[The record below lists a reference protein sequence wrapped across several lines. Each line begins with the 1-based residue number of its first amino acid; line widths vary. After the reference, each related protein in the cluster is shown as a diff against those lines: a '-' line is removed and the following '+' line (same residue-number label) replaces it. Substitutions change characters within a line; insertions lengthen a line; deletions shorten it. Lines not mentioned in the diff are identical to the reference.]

1 MKNIEKIR
9 IGLDCF
15 LLSKQNRGVANYI
28 LRLTKLIKENKEKQ
42 ITFYFFR
49 PRIKKIRLIKKYH
62 SIYLNLYLIIWEQLI
77 FPIRAKINRCNYVIY
92 PANTGS
98 LHLSRILNLKF
109 ILVLHDIYFTL
120 DKNKYPQYFNLQ
132 QYLSYLY
139 RRLLIK
145 GLIDNAFKIITVS
158 NFAKKMIESYDIKS
172 ANKIFIIKNSVEK
185 KNITKIST
193 KKIKKS
199 ILLVTGFHPQKNL
212 QNVLPY
218 ILKKL
223 KGFSIFI
230 VGISFQ
236 NLSKIVEKNILK
248 LGKKN
253 NNIKIYDF
261 LNKKNLNNIYL
272 RSELFLMPSIYE
284 SLSIPL
290 LEACYFRNII
300 LCSKTGAT
308 KETTK
313 NKAIYYNNQNLL
325 YLTKKINSIAK
336 LKNSFKKKILRF
348 QHRMLSNNDDFLD
361 KKNFKLLLRSL

>member
-15 LLSKQNRGVANYI
+15 LLSRQNRGIANYI
-28 LRLTKLIKENKEKQ
+28 YRLTKLIKKNKEKN
-42 ITFYFFR
+42 IIFFFFK
-49 PRIKKIRLIKKYH
+49 PKIKTIILNNKYC
-62 SIYLNLYLIIWEQLI
+62 SIFLNIYIIIWEQLI
-77 FPIRAKINRCNYVIY
+77 FPIKAKLNSCNYVIY

-98 LHLSRILNLKF
+98 LFLSRIFNLKF

-158 NFAKKMIESYDIKS
+158 NFAKKMIESYDIKAS
-172 ANKIFIIKNSVEK
+172 NKIFVIKNSIDK
-185 KNITKIST
+185 KNIIKIT
-193 KKIKKS
+193 KKKIQKS

-212 QNVLPY
+212 QHVLPF

-230 VGISFQ
+230 VGISFK

-248 LGKKN
+248 LGKQN

-261 LNKKNLNNIYL
+261 LDKKNLNKLYL
-272 RSELFLMPSIYE
+272 RSEIFLMPSIYE
-284 SLSIPL
+284 SFSIPL

-300 LCSKTGAT
+300 LCSNTGAT

-325 YLTKKINSIAK
+325 NLTKKINNIAK
-336 LKNSFKKKILRF
+336 LKNFFKKKILKF
-348 QHRMLSNNDDFLD
+348 QYLMLSNNDDFLD
-361 KKNFKLLLRSL
+361 NKNFKLLLRSL